1 MRDHLTV
8 VEDPPGYTIPRFDLD
23 MYQGD
28 DFELLIDVV
37 DGDGMPVDLTG
48 RTVRSQIRRSPGAV
62 ELAAEFDVDLTNAA
76 TGRAVLTLGNADT
89 APLVGV
95 YRYDVKWNDPTP
107 IPADPD
113 GMTSFFATG
122 SVTVDAEVTR

>member
-1 MRDHLTV
+1 MRDHLLVT
-8 VEDPPGYTIPRFDLD
+8 EDPPVYSIARFDLD
-23 MYQGD
+23 IYQGD
-28 DFELLIDVV
+28 DFELLIDVI
-37 DGDGMPVDLTG
+37 DGDGAPVDLTG
-48 RTVRSQIRRSPGAV
+48 RTVRSQIRRAPGAL

-76 TGRAVLTLGNADT
+76 TGRVVLALPSAAS

-95 YRYDVKWNDPTP
+95 YRYDIKWNDPTP